1 MIDLFIGN
9 KNYSTWSMRPWLV
22 LRYFNIEFNEH
33 LIPFDDFKLESEFKQ
48 HIFKINPTGK
58 VPALQ
63 HDGLLVWDSLAIC
76 EYIAE
81 QFPQKHLWPE
91 NKAQRARARSIS
103 AEMHSGFAILRST
116 CEMNIEADL
125 VEIGQQLWHD
135 NPQLQSDVQR
145 IEKIWSERPDVD
157 GFLCGAFS
165 IADAFYA
172 PVVMRFVSYGLPT
185 TELSQGY
192 IEKMLQVPVLQ
203 QWIQEAKQEHMFV
216 ECEEPYR
223 SK

>member
-76 EYIAE
+76 EYLAE
-81 QFPQKHLWPE
+81 QFPQKYLWPE
-91 NKAQRARARSIS
+91 NKAQRARARSMS
-103 AEMHSGFAILRST
+103 AEMHSGFPTLRSI
-116 CEMNIEADL
+116 CGMNIEADL
-125 VEIGQQLWHD
+125 IEVGQRLWRD
-135 NPQLQSDVQR
+135 YPQLTIDVQR
-145 IEKIWSERPDVD
+145 IEKICKRP
-157 GFLCGAFS
+157 LNPTFS
-165 IADAFYA
+165 NSLI
-172 PVVMRFVSYGLPT
+172 PR
-185 TELSQGY
+185 
-192 IEKMLQVPVLQ
+192 
-203 QWIQEAKQEHMFV
+203 
-216 ECEEPYR
+216 
-223 SK
+223 